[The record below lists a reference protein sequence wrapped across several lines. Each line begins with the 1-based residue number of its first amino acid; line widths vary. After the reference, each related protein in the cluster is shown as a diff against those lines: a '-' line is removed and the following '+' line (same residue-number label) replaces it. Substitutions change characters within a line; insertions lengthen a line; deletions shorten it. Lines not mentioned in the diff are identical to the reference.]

1 MNELHGN
8 YFKKPNLFFSVQ
20 VQSMNVIK
28 PSVPII
34 TNVSCYN
41 TGKIYVEWT
50 KPLRHSGLK
59 SEKKYPHFARYLL
72 DNAPNFVVGCIIQKI
87 S

>member
-1 MNELHGN
+1 MNFLYIYGN
-8 YFKKPNLFFSVQ
+8 YFKNLIFFFSVQ

-50 KPLRHSGLK
+50 KPLRQSGLK
-59 SEKKYPHFARYLL
+59 SKKNPYLGSIVL
-72 DNAPNFVVGCIIQKI
+72 LNYYHMA
-87 S
+87 

>member
-1 MNELHGN
+1 MNYMEIIS
-8 YFKKPNLFFSVQ
+8 KNLIFFFSVQ

-50 KPLRHSGLK
+50 KPLRHSGQNLGKK
-59 SEKKYPHFARYLL
+59 SIFRAL
-72 DNAPNFVVGCIIQKI
+72 FVQDIFWITHPTR
-87 S
+87 

>member
-1 MNELHGN
+1 MNYMEIIS
-8 YFKKPNLFFSVQ
+8 KNLIFFFSVQ
-20 VQSMNVIK
+20 VQSIDVIK

-59 SEKKYPHFARYLL
+59 SKKKKSIFRAL
-72 DNAPNFVVGCIIQKI
+72 FVQDIFWITHPTR
-87 S
+87 